1 MSNVQ
6 ELKQQLGMQ
15 QWSAIIEDR
24 ISSGLKVDE
33 YCEKNGLSRNSYFY
47 WLRKIREEMAVSSS
61 ANSTEV
67 FPVTTKQG
75 ALVELVP
82 NRSNTK
88 VPRIELQSGAPESI
102 ALAINGISICVNTD
116 ISEEMLTKVMRA
128 ARNA

>member
-61 ANSTEV
+61 ANGTEV
-67 FPVTTKQG
+67 LPVTTKQG
-75 ALVELVP
+75 VLVELVP
-82 NRSNTK
+82 NKSNTP
-88 VPRIELQSGAPESI
+88 VPRIELQPEAAESI
-102 ALAINGISICVNTD
+102 ALAINGISICVSTD